1 MSDFQQ
7 IFAYK
12 NLLISGLEITFS
24 LAILDLLLSTLT
36 GAIGAVVMTSKSR
49 SPVILGA
56 KGLVRTYIEVFRGSP
71 LLLQLFFMY
80 YGLGYFGVD
89 MLLFGSC
96 LLALFLHHGAYV
108 CEIFR
113 SGIESIPKGQYEA
126 GKCIG
131 LSSFYIMWQIIIP
144 QAFKVFFPPL
154 IGYYIGAIKDTP
166 MVSLVGL
173 ADLMKNAKIIMNNTS
188 LPLQTY
194 FLIAVIYFII
204 CYPMSRYVQYLES
217 KRPTM

>member
-1 MSDFQQ
+1 MADFQQ

-24 LAILDLLLSTLT
+24 LAILDLVLSTLT
-36 GAIGAVVMTSKSR
+36 GAAGAVVMTSKSCSLIVR
-49 SPVILGA
+49 VLQGI
-56 KGLVRTYIEVFRGSP
+56 VRTYIELFRGSP

-80 YGLGYFGVD
+80 YGLGYLGVN
-89 MLLFGSC
+89 MPLFGSC

-131 LSSFYIMWQIIIP
+131 LSSFNIMRLIIMP

-154 IGYYIGAIKDTP
+154 VGYYIGAIKDTP

-173 ADLMKNAKIIMNNTS
+173 ADLMKNAKVVMSNTS

-194 FLIAVIYFII
+194 FMVAVIYFMI
-204 CYPMSRYVQYLES
+204 CYPLSLYVRYLES
-217 KRPTM
+217 KRPTV